1 MKIQYASDL
10 HLEMSA
16 NRRYMQNIPF
26 DVVGDVLVLGG
37 DIGYLCDK
45 TMPCPKFWEWASA
58 NYREVIITP
67 ES

>member
-16 NRRYMQNIPF
+16 NRRYMQNVPF

-37 DIGYLCDK
+37 NIGYLCDK
-45 TMPCPKFWEWASA
+45 T
-58 NYREVIITP
+58 IIAVR
-67 ES
+67 